1 MRSLCSP
8 VICKKI
14 TPVLQ
19 ASFFFFDIEV
29 SFLFSAGEGRG
40 GSVTRDRTLY
50 FTTC

>member
-19 ASFFFFDIEV
+19 ASFFFDIEV

-40 GSVTRDRTLY
+40 GSVTRDRTLS

>member
-19 ASFFFFDIEV
+19 ASFFFYIEV

-40 GSVTRDRTLY
+40 GSVTRDRTFS